1 MAEKKI
7 QRRVISDVKDYIRID
22 DFYSE
27 LGTRDEYIRNTYD
40 GLPEQITV
48 LKKQNKKCLA
58 LVETALDSLDWS
70 KYK

>member
-27 LGTRDEYIRNTYD
+27 LGTRDEYIR
-40 GLPEQITV
+40 V
-48 LKKQNKKCLA
+48 KKTRQEMSCI
-58 LVETALDSLDWS
+58 S
-70 KYK
+70 